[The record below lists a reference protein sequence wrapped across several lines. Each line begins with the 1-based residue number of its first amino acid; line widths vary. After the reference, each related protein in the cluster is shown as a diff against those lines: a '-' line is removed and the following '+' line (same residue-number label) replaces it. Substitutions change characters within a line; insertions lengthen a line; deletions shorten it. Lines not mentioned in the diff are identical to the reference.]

1 MSKPY
6 RRLCLR
12 NYTKYCTIISVLFA
26 IILHPLLARSD
37 CNFTSVSGT
46 NFGTYNVFSSNS
58 NTSGVGGLT
67 INCKGG
73 TPSLVIGLST
83 GQSNTFSSRVLKSGG
98 NTLNYNLY
106 TNAARTAIWGD
117 GTGGSHVL
125 TFQNI
130 TTTLSIYGK
139 IPAEQNVMVGSYSD
153 KIIAIVNF

>member
-6 RRLCLR
+6 CRLYR
-12 NYTKYCTIISVLFA
+12 PNYAKYCTIVSILFA
-26 IILHPLLARSD
+26 IFLYPLIARSD
-37 CNFTSVSGT
+37 CNFTSVTGT
-46 NFGTYNVFSSNS
+46 GFGTYNVFTPIS

-67 INCKGG
+67 INCKGD
-73 TPSLVIGLST
+73 TPSFVVGLSA

-106 TNAARTAIWGD
+106 TSAARTVIWGD

-130 TTTLSIYGK
+130 TTTLSIYGE
-139 IPAEQNVMVGSYSD
+139 IPAEQDVMVGSYSD
-153 KIIAIVNF
+153 NIIAIISF